1 LGTRDTES
9 VLSLSKK
16 KNGEEKK
23 IKDDTKKRMNKII
36 QILGLIFNIYL
47 VFLLISKN
55 KGMVTNNKNT
65 IIETNKVSTFSWL
78 QHTSQDSNRLKI
90 LNRIGI
96 L

>member
-1 LGTRDTES
+1 
-9 VLSLSKK
+9 
-16 KNGEEKK
+16 
-23 IKDDTKKRMNKII
+23 MII
-36 QILGLIFNIYL
+36 QVLGLIFNLYL

-55 KGMVTNNKNT
+55 NFKTFVHKNT
-65 IIETNKVSTFSWL
+65 MIETHKVSTFSWL